1 MMINKSKTIN
11 WGFGDK
17 HKNYIRKCKHNT
29 INVAEGAV
37 RAGKTVDNVFAF
49 AMELETTEDKIHLA
63 TGSTVANAKTN
74 IGEANGFGLEYI
86 FRGRSRWGKFKD
98 NECMYI
104 NTITGQKIVIF
115 VGGAKADSYKT
126 FRGYSIG
133 MWIATE
139 INLHHD
145 STIKEAFNRQ
155 LMAKNRKIFWD
166 LNPSKPTHS
175 IYVDYID
182 KYEQLQGEG
191 ILVGGYN
198 YQHFTIFDN
207 INLTEQRINEIVS
220 QYDKTSVWYQRD
232 ILGKRMIAE
241 GLIYR
246 AFADNPNKFLL
257 KEKKRYQFINVG
269 VDFGG
274 SESYH
279 TFVATGITHGYKE
292 VVGLLSERHKADVDP
307 EELNQL
313 FIKFIKRVLN
323 LYGFISYVYCDS
335 AEQVLIRGFRTAAR
349 KNNLNIIIR
358 DAKKIEIVDR
368 IKLTLALMAQS
379 RFFYT
384 EDAETL
390 KDALSEAVYKN
401 KDDNPS
407 DKDERLDDGTS
418 DIDTLDAF
426 EYTIERD
433 LKRFIRK

>member
-1 MMINKSKTIN
+1 MINKSKTIN

-182 KYEQLQGEG
+182 KYEQLQG
-191 ILVGGYN
+191 
-198 YQHFTIFDN
+198 
-207 INLTEQRINEIVS
+207 
-220 QYDKTSVWYQRD
+220 
-232 ILGKRMIAE
+232 
-241 GLIYR
+241 
-246 AFADNPNKFLL
+246 
-257 KEKKRYQFINVG
+257 
-269 VDFGG
+269 
-274 SESYH
+274 
-279 TFVATGITHGYKE
+279 
-292 VVGLLSERHKADVDP
+292 
-307 EELNQL
+307 
-313 FIKFIKRVLN
+313 
-323 LYGFISYVYCDS
+323 
-335 AEQVLIRGFRTAAR
+335 
-349 KNNLNIIIR
+349 
-358 DAKKIEIVDR
+358 
-368 IKLTLALMAQS
+368 
-379 RFFYT
+379 
-384 EDAETL
+384 
-390 KDALSEAVYKN
+390 
-401 KDDNPS
+401 
-407 DKDERLDDGTS
+407 
-418 DIDTLDAF
+418 
-426 EYTIERD
+426 
-433 LKRFIRK
+433 